1 MSKRWFKWKAVD
13 AEGILQ
19 SGRCLGNDS
28 FEVQTLLK
36 KEGYLPVKIKNHKN
50 WFAEFIVRPNAQWGH
65 FANRLSLLLE
75 AGIPLLQALEIMTK
89 SQGNLTFEQS
99 QWSSVKNSIA
109 AGCDLWEAL
118 LQLKSPPNA
127 YVLSMIKA
135 GEYSGNLAKVLSEVA
150 AELEQEDNFR
160 QRIKAA
166 LAYPIFLLLVVFVVL
181 CSLSIGVL
189 PMYERLF
196 ASMNVELPKLTQV
209 IFVVGRKF
217 PLMLQVIGGL
227 AVVML
232 LICVIWKPKDW
243 QNYLSNKIRHL
254 PYLGRIYRLRDL
266 IQFSSI
272 LGHLLMTGIPLL
284 EGLVL
289 TAGTLQTTEML
300 ALTERLMLSVKQGN
314 PMADLLLE
322 SGIFPKEGAEMVAVA
337 EESGNLDKMFLQ
349 IALSLRKDL
358 EFNLDQ
364 FTRILGPALILI
376 MAGLVGLV
384 AGGVMIPVFDLSSQL
399 K

>member
-13 AEGILQ
+13 AQGILQ

-36 KEGYLPVKIKNHKN
+36 KEGYLPVKIKKHKN
-50 WFAEFIVRPNAQWGH
+50 WLAEFIVRSNAQWGH
-65 FANRLSLLLE
+65 FANRLSSLLE
-75 AGIPLLQALEIMTK
+75 AGIPLLQALEIMTQ

-135 GEYSGNLAKVLSEVA
+135 GEYSGNLANVLSEVA

-166 LAYPIFLLLVVFVVL
+166 LAYPIFLLLAVFVVL
-181 CSLSIGVL
+181 CSLSMGVL

-196 ASMNVELPKLTQV
+196 ASMNVELPELTQV
-209 IFVVGRKF
+209 IFAVGRKF
-217 PLMLQVIGGL
+217 PLTLQVMGGL
-227 AVVML
+227 AVMML

-243 QNYLSNKIRHL
+243 QNYLNNKIRHF
-254 PYLGRIYRLRDL
+254 PYLGRIFRLRDL
-266 IQFSSI
+266 IQFNSI

-284 EGLVL
+284 EGLRL
-289 TAGTLQTTEML
+289 TAGTLQTMEML

-314 PMADLLLE
+314 PMADLLFE
-322 SGIFPKEGAEMVAVA
+322 SGIFPKEGAEMIAVA

-358 EFNLDQ
+358 EFRLDQ
-364 FTRILGPALILI
+364 FTRILGPALILV

-384 AGGVMIPVFDLSSQL
+384 AGGVMIPIFDLSSQL